1 MRLLLDINCRKAS
14 LLLADKLL
22 YLNLFILSSERVLFK
37 TCWPM
42 LCSRVIFWPSILVA
56 SKAREVS
63 LFLSPTKNTA
73 EGSSSQ
79 VVSGKGGWF
88 SGSIHT
94 CQPWEMLSVSHR
106 PAQSVGNSESH
117 VIHFQISISL
127 GSLRAHWAN
136 VREVSSEIMMSAG
149 SVLSASTSPETSSS
163 SQETWLLVCKVSSNC
178 WLGFSRILVTQ

>member
-14 LLLADKLL
+14 LLLADKSL
-22 YLNLFILSSERVLFK
+22 YLTLFILSSERVLFK

-56 SKAREVS
+56 SKARVVS

-79 VVSGKGGWF
+79 VASGKGGWS

-94 CQPWEMLSVSHR
+94 CQAWEMLSVSYSQWGTVN
-106 PAQSVGNSESH
+106 AMW
-117 VIHFQISISL
+117 SIS
-127 GSLRAHWAN
+127 RYPYRWAPWEHTGLMSERW
-136 VREVSSEIMMSAG
+136 VQRLWWVLEV
-149 SVLSASTSPETSSS
+149 
-163 SQETWLLVCKVSSNC
+163 C
-178 WLGFSRILVTQ
+178 